1 LLQDRGIGF
10 EYRDYKADPL
20 SEAEIRSVLASLDV
34 APSAVL
40 RKRDRAYRELGLT
53 GTEGDAKLIALMA
66 LHPTLL
72 ERPIGMVGN
81 RAVVGRPPERL
92 LTLVDN

>member
-1 LLQDRGIGF
+1 MLQDEGVDF

-20 SEAEIRSVLASLDV
+20 SEAELRSVLTALDV
-34 APSAVL
+34 APAAVL

-53 GTEGDAKLIALMA
+53 GTEGDEKLISLMA

-72 ERPIGMVGN
+72 ERPVGVLGA
-81 RAVVGRPPERL
+81 RAVVGRPPARL
-92 LTLVDN
+92 LTLLDD